1 MDTNNTTTT
10 ISNSC
15 YHLFLPV
22 AAKLLDL
29 GEQFLKQHYEDIVM
43 MILHSKKNTCPL
55 HFDKDVGL
63 FISKGNK
70 SKEDENKEN
79 GFIISIED
87 TCLVKLLLGFFF
99 QITYDYI
106 YFGFIPHIC

>member
-1 MDTNNTTTT
+1 MDTNNT
-10 ISNSC
+10 SNSC
-15 YHLFLPV
+15 YRLFLPV

-29 GEQFLKQHYEDIVM
+29 AEMFLKQHYEEIVM

-87 TCLVKLLLGFFF
+87 TCLVKLLLG
-99 QITYDYI
+99 YVYWLKKK
-106 YFGFIPHIC
+106 